1 MADVFLVMARGPERV
16 ERLAVLKQLR
26 HPGDAELTQMF
37 LDEARLAVRLNH
49 PNIVHT
55 YEVGEAKGEYFITME
70 YLEGQPLSD
79 VMSALTDHQ
88 EGLSDACVATIASQ
102 ALKGLHYAH
111 EFCDFDGTP
120 LGVVHRDVSPHNL
133 YVTYTGEVKVLDF
146 GIAKAV
152 LNSTRTES
160 GILKGKLRYMSPEQA
175 AQKDI
180 DRRADIFAFGVI
192 LWELLARKALFSG
205 DAISVLSQLAALDVP
220 KLRSIRPEISEEL
233 EAIVSRSLAREPE
246 DRYPSAEAMRLDLQ
260 RVFGGAG
267 EDANAALSRLMN
279 DLFATKRDALRS
291 QIRLHIS
298 RGGSGADDT
307 SSQPSLNLK
316 AELPTLIQSATEP
329 GASLIAL
336 TTGQRRTRF
345 PRRWIFGGAAAVLG
359 IVGVLGLL
367 ATSQRKSQEA
377 RPAVVPVTGLPAAS
391 APPEAPQVVHVHLET
406 APPGA
411 FVEWNGE
418 RSGPTPL
425 DLTVSPG
432 NQKLTITRSGYTPQV
447 LTIDA
452 HPGEDLARAVALEA
466 LTPSPGPST
475 APAGGGRGTG
485 ASHGGRHDL
494 PSHATHAAASA
505 PTPAASASTTND
517 LKVRMID
524 EGEGK

>member
-55 YEVGEAKGEYFITME
+55 YEVGEAKGEYYITME
-70 YLEGQPLSD
+70 YLEGQPLSE
-79 VMSALTDHQ
+79 VMTAIADRA
-88 EGLSDACVATIASQ
+88 EGLSDACIATIASQ

-175 AQKDI
+175 GQKEI
-180 DRRADIFAFGVI
+180 DRRAGIFAFGVI
-192 LWELLARKALFSG
+192 LWELLARKPLFSG
-205 DAISVLSQLAALDVP
+205 DAISVLSQLAALEVP
-220 KLRSIRPEISEEL
+220 SLRSIRPEIPEEL
-233 EAIVSRSLAREPE
+233 EAIVNRSLAREPE
-246 DRYPSAEAMRLDLQ
+246 DRYASAEAMRVDLH

-267 EDANAALSRLMN
+267 DDANAALARLMN
-279 DLFATKRDALRS
+279 ELFAAKRDALRS

-298 RGGSGADDT
+298 KGGSPADDT

-316 AELPTLIQSATEP
+316 AELPTLVQSSTELA
-329 GASLIAL
+329 ASLVAL
-336 TTGQRRTRF
+336 TTGQSRKRLS
-345 PRRWIFGGAAAVLG
+345 RRWVFGGTAAVLG
-359 IVGVLGLL
+359 IVAVLALVV
-367 ATSQRKSQEA
+367 TSQRKSQEVPPSVT
-377 RPAVVPVTGLPAAS
+377 PATALSGAN
-391 APPEAPQVVHVHLET
+391 APPDGPKVVHVHLES

-411 FVEWNGE
+411 TVEWNGE
-418 RSGPTPL
+418 RLGPTPL

-452 HPGEDLARAVALEA
+452 HLGEDLARAVALEA
-466 LTPSPGPST
+466 LTPSPDPAIALSSGH
-475 APAGGGRGTG
+475 APAHAGK
-485 ASHGGRHDL
+485 HDV
-494 PSHATHAAASA
+494 PSHATHAPPASSPPPA
-505 PTPAASASTTND
+505 PSASSKSD